1 MWKEKK
7 QIINKLR
14 TLAVLVIVTGLIPD
28 ALTPIIDD
36 ILNGSAT
43 QFAYKL
49 VFSEKNVIIAIVGV
63 VIGIVSEMFV
73 YGYELQDDIDS
84 IA

>member
-1 MWKEKK
+1 VWKEKK

-49 VFSEKNVIIAIVGV
+49 VFSEKKRYYCNCRCGYRNCLRNVCIWV
-63 VIGIVSEMFV
+63 
-73 YGYELQDDIDS
+73 
-84 IA
+84 